1 MLSLAAEEDS
11 SRIYRSD
18 LDKLAVAA
26 CKAAVKAHDRIT
38 EKEIRAL
45 LQQLSDC
52 DQPFACPH
60 GRPTIVNITIKEL
73 ERRFGR
79 R

>member
-1 MLSLAAEEDS
+1 MSELYEKSLRKLE
-11 SRIYRSD
+11 
-18 LDKLAVAA
+18 LDQV
-26 CKAAVKAHDRIT
+26 
-38 EKEIRAL
+38 

-52 DQPFACPH
+52 EQPFACPH